1 MNNAI
6 FDKKIS
12 LEYPDDF
19 YEMNE
24 GIFKAFHRSLKIMVK

>member
-12 LEYPDDF
+12 QEYPDDF

-24 GIFKAFHRSLKIMVK
+24 ESLRHSIVPLK